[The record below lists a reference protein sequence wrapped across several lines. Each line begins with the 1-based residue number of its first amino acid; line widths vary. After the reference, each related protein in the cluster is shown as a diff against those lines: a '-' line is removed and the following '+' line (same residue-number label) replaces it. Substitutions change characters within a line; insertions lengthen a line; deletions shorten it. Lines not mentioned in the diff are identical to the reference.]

1 MPADG
6 GWQKYVV
13 ADART
18 ISRVSRRV
26 DVPLTGH
33 LSVLGMTGMTACFGL
48 ADVCRLQPAETLVV
62 SAAEGAVGSVVG
74 QIAKI
79 KGCRVVGIAG
89 ALERRRA
96 AAAGSTDFGR
106 ILMRRLTVPGFI
118 VVDYL
123 PRAREALENLGAW
136 VAEGHIRWKD
146 HVVDGLKLGRL
157 FRGDHHGKLIV
168 RLSEED
174 ADGRPQPEYVL

>member
-1 MPADG
+1 MARTNAAWVLKSRPVKAVEESNSDRFTRGEFVMPADG

-48 ADVCRLQPAETLVV
+48 ADVCRPQPAETLVV

-79 KGCRVVGIAG
+79 K
-89 ALERRRA
+89 
-96 AAAGSTDFGR
+96 AAGWWVSW
-106 ILMRRLTVPGFI
+106 
-118 VVDYL
+118 
-123 PRAREALENLGAW
+123 AR
-136 VAEGHIRWKD
+136 
-146 HVVDGLKLGRL
+146 
-157 FRGDHHGKLIV
+157 
-168 RLSEED
+168 
-174 ADGRPQPEYVL
+174 